1 MIIPKPKSSD
11 AFVVGGKDAISLN
24 ILNPSKENNSFS
36 INTSVSPSAKISL
49 PIITDK
55 INTNVGRK
63 GIFRFNKYIVN
74 KKTRA

>member
-11 AFVVGGKDAISLN
+11 AFVVGGKDTISLN

-49 PIITDK
+49 PILQIK
-55 INTNVGRK
+55 LIQMLGEKGYFVLIN
-63 GIFRFNKYIVN
+63 IL
-74 KKTRA
+74 